1 MPDPLFS
8 GSAVRDQNIVL
19 GFDFGE
25 VRIGIAVGNRVTSS
39 ASPLRIIT
47 GTSNDAKFK
56 QIEVIVKEWQPSTLV
71 VGRPLHPDGNPHEM
85 TLRCERF
92 ARQLEGRFGI
102 AVAMTDE
109 RYTSAVTNSDSE
121 AAAAILQQYLQ
132 S

>member
-25 VRIGIAVGNRVTSS
+25 VRIGIAVGNRVTFS

-47 GTSNDAKFK
+47 GNSNDAKFK

>member
-1 MPDPLFS
+1 MPEL
-8 GSAVRDQNIVL
+8 SARAIGDINIVI

-25 VRIGIAVGNRVTSS
+25 VRIGVAVGNRVTSS
-39 ASPLRIIT
+39 ANPLQTIS
-47 GTSNDAKFK
+47 GNSNDAKFK
-56 QIEVIVKEWQPSTLV
+56 QIESIVKEWQPSTLV
-71 VGRPLHPDGNPHEM
+71 VGRPVHPDGNPHEM

-109 RYTSAVTNSDSE
+109 RYTSAVTRSDSE
-121 AAAAILQQYLQ
+121 AAAVILQQYLQ

>member
-1 MPDPLFS
+1 MPDPRA
-8 GSAVRDQNIVL
+8 GIVRDQNILL

-47 GTSNDAKFK
+47 GNSNEAKFK

-85 TLRCERF
+85 TQRCEKF

-102 AVAMTDE
+102 EVAMTDE
-109 RYTSAVTNSDSE
+109 RYTSVTTSSDSE